1 MGPFDATQLLRDGRA
16 GDGHALDRLFDHV
29 HAELRCIAGER
40 LRRHRRGE
48 TLSTSAMVD
57 EVYHRLVVPNGANG
71 TDRAHFF
78 ALASRAMRFIL
89 VDYARVRLERSRD
102 ATAADVPVDA
112 VQVAADERATD
123 LIALHEA
130 LEVLAQRNERLGRM
144 VEYRFF
150 GGLTFEEIAEVTGC
164 PVPTVKRDW
173 SRARAWLY
181 RTMQATVA

>member
-1 MGPFDATQLLRDGRA
+1 MDPFDATQLLRDGRA
-16 GDGHALDRLFDHV
+16 GDARAFDRLFDHV
-29 HAELRCIAGER
+29 YEELGRIARER

-48 TLSTSAMVD
+48 TLSTTAMVE
-57 EVYHRLVVPNGANG
+57 EVYRRLAVPNGAAA
-71 TDRAHFF
+71 TDRAHFL

-89 VDYARVRLERSRD
+89 ADYARARLGRSRGGGG
-102 ATAADVPVDA
+102 AEVPLDA
-112 VQVAADERATD
+112 VQAAADERAAD
-123 LIALHEA
+123 IIALHEA

-150 GGLTFEEIAEVTGC
+150 GGLSFEEIAEVTGC